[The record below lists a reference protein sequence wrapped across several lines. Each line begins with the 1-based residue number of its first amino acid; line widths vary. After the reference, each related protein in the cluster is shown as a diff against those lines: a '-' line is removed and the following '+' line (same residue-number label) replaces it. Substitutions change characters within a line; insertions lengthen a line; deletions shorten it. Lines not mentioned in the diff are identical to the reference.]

1 MMRKPIADS
10 KGYAKGDVEESDP
23 VWDLLSRDA
32 RSHDVSPSPWFAT
45 RVSAMALATPQDGR
59 RSPVSLLRWL
69 IPIPLAC
76 SALLAVAAW
85 NHSRISEEKFERHM
99 EFLASSSYDYEV

>member
-1 MMRKPIADS
+1 MTMS
-10 KGYAKGDVEESDP
+10 KHHQEELPEENDP

-32 RSHDVSPSPWFAT
+32 VAHPVAPSPWFAT
-45 RVSAMALATPQDGR
+45 RVAAKALATTQRGR
-59 RSPVSLLRWL
+59 RSPSLILRWL

-76 SALLAVAAW
+76 SALLALAAW
-85 NHSRISEEKFERHM
+85 NHSRTAEEKFEQHM

>member
-1 MMRKPIADS
+1 MKKFCDRKESFP
-10 KGYAKGDVEESDP
+10 EENDP

-32 RSHDVSPSPWFAT
+32 RAHPVASSPWFAT
-45 RVSAMALATPQDGR
+45 RVAAKALATPQRCR
-59 RSPVSLLRWL
+59 RSPSLLLRWL

-76 SALLAVAAW
+76 SALLAVVAW
-85 NHSRISEEKFERHM
+85 NHSRDAEEKFEQHM

>member
-1 MMRKPIADS
+1 MPDKNGA
-10 KGYAKGDVEESDP
+10 AEENDP
-23 VWDLLSRDA
+23 VWDLLARDA
-32 RSHDVSPSPWFAT
+32 RSHDVAASPWFAT
-45 RVSAMALATPQDGR
+45 RVSAKALATPQNGR

-76 SALLAVAAW
+76 SALLAVAAL
-85 NHSRISEEKFERHM
+85 NHSREAEEKFEQHM

>member
-1 MMRKPIADS
+1 MMREPLSDQNNA
-10 KGYAKGDVEESDP
+10 AEETDP
-23 VWDLLSRDA
+23 VWDLLARDD

-45 RVSAMALATPQDGR
+45 RVSAKALAIPQNGR

-76 SALLAVAAW
+76 SALLAMAAW
-85 NHSRISEEKFERHM
+85 NHSRESEEKFERHM